1 MEFDKLA
8 ESISLKSNSNREFF
22 IIHGY
27 TGSPTDFN
35 GLAEYLYKKFNVN
48 VKIPRLI
55 GHGETVQSL
64 DKLKYEDFLNQIE
77 TELKKE
83 IEEGKE
89 IVLGGISFGA
99 YLAMQ
104 LATKYPVKGLFIVSM
119 PSKFKFPFS
128 LEIADNLRF
137 IKKYWGKR
145 KRKLK
150 GRTKDHFYYPQNHIN
165 GLSIG
170 KYGLEIANES
180 AKSINIP
187 LLLIHSEYSFL
198 GRA

>member
-89 IVLGGISFGA
+89 IVLGGISFE
-99 YLAMQ
+99 
-104 LATKYPVKGLFIVSM
+104 T
-119 PSKFKFPFS
+119 
-128 LEIADNLRF
+128 
-137 IKKYWGKR
+137 IKRMLMG
-145 KRKLK
+145 
-150 GRTKDHFYYPQNHIN
+150 
-165 GLSIG
+165 S
-170 KYGLEIANES
+170 
-180 AKSINIP
+180 
-187 LLLIHSEYSFL
+187 
-198 GRA
+198 